1 MYQFLVFLHIA
12 SAFSFFM
19 AHGASAV
26 MSFQIKREKDIDGI
40 KAILNLSNAALP
52 FAYLSLMALL
62 LAGVGAGIMGNWFSQ
77 GWIWAAIVL
86 LVLMWFGMVVYG
98 MRYFTPI
105 RKALGMPYRDRDGEH
120 EGESPASE
128 YEIRALIEGSNPYIM
143 AGMYAAF
150 ILLMLWLMKY
160 KPF

>member
-26 MSFQIKREKDIDGI
+26 MSFQIKREKDIERI
-40 KAILNLSNAALP
+40 KAILDLSNAALP

-62 LAGVGAGIMGNWFSQ
+62 LAGIGAGIMGNWFSR

-86 LVLMWFGMVVYG
+86 LVLMWIGMVVYG
-98 MRYFTPI
+98 IRYFTPI

-120 EGESPASE
+120 EGESPARVE
-128 YEIRALIEGSNPYIM
+128 EIRALIEASNPYIM

-150 ILLMLWLMKY
+150 ILLMLWLMNY